1 MTGWRREPLVHFVA
15 LGAVLF
21 GLAQWRAGGAGSNA
35 IVITPGQVDAIV
47 ATFTRTWQR
56 PPTDE
61 ELKGLIDDSVRE
73 ELAVR
78 EAVALGLDRDDTAIR
93 RRLRQ
98 KVEFIAEG
106 EVDATPVTAADLQ
119 TYFDRHRD
127 RYQLEPVLTLRQVYL
142 NPDGRGGSLE
152 RDGQALVERLTAGG
166 AYSDVSTAG
175 DRSPLP
181 IEVTRVTQSEMAR
194 QFGEDF
200 AGAVV
205 KSPTGRWTGPVRS
218 SFGTHVVYIRER
230 VDGRV
235 PDLDEVRTEVERDLR
250 SERRKDHIDAM
261 YRDLLARHRVVIERR
276 KSDAPAPASGT
287 PR

>member
-1 MTGWRREPLVHFVA
+1 MTGWRREPLVHFVV
-15 LGAVLF
+15 LGATLF
-21 GLAQWRAGGAGSNA
+21 ALAQWRGSGAGSNA
-35 IVITPGQVDAIV
+35 IVITPGQVDAMA
-47 ATFTRTWQR
+47 ATFSRTWQR

-78 EAVALGLDRDDTAIR
+78 EAVALGLDRDDTVIR

-98 KVEFIAEG
+98 KVEFIVEG
-106 EVDATPVTAADLQ
+106 EVDATTVTDAELVA
-119 TYFDRHRD
+119 YFDRHRD
-127 RYQLEPVLTLRQVYL
+127 RYQLEPMLTLRQVYL
-142 NPDGRGGSLE
+142 NPDRRGGSIDGE
-152 RDGQALVERLTAGG
+152 GQALVERLTVGG
-166 AYSDVSTAG
+166 AHADVSTAG

-181 IEVTRVTQSEMAR
+181 VEVTRVTQSEVAR

-205 KSPTGRWTGPVRS
+205 RLATGRWTGPVRS
-218 SFGTHVVYIRER
+218 TFGTHVVFVRER
-230 VDGRV
+230 VDGRA

-250 SERRKDHIDAM
+250 SERRKDHLDAK
-261 YRDLLARHRVVIERR
+261 YRDLLSRHRVMIAGRT
-276 KSDAPAPASGT
+276 SDATATASGI

>member
-1 MTGWRREPLVHFVA
+1 MTGWRREPLVHFVV
-15 LGAVLF
+15 LGATLF
-21 GLAQWRAGGAGSNA
+21 ALAQWRGGGAGSSA
-35 IVITPGQVDAIV
+35 LVITPGQVDAMV

-56 PPTDE
+56 PPTEE

-78 EAVALGLDRDDTAIR
+78 EAVALGLDRDDTVIR

-98 KVEFIAEG
+98 KVEFIVEG
-106 EVDATPVTAADLQ
+106 EVDATPVTDAELQ
-119 TYFDRHRD
+119 AYFDRHRD

-142 NPDGRGGSLE
+142 NPDRRGGSI
-152 RDGQALVERLTAGG
+152 DGEGLALIERLTPGG
-166 AYSDVSTAG
+166 AHADVSTAG

-181 IEVTRVTQSEMAR
+181 IEVTRVTQSEIAR

-205 KSPTGRWTGPVRS
+205 RLPTGRWTGPVRS
-218 SFGTHVVYIRER
+218 SFGTHVVFIRER
-230 VDGRV
+230 VDGRA

-250 SERRKDHIDAM
+250 SERRKEHLDAM
-261 YRDLLARHRVVIERR
+261 YLDLLARHRVVIEGR
-276 KSDAPAPASGT
+276 SSIATAPASGN